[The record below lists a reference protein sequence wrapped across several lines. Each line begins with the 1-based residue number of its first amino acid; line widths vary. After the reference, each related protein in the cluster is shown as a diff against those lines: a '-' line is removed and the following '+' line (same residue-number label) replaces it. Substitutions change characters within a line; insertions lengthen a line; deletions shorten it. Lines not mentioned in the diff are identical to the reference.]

1 MRAPLATRLPSTDPT
16 PSLPRSAKLSKV
28 DGGQPLTLKGLQ
40 SQAEMLK
47 MKYGGGAGKQSFF
60 SAPSSDEEGE
70 FSILPE
76 GSDAEGVS
84 AAWMAEAKKGH
95 GVPLSDF
102 LNAQYFA
109 DITLGTP
116 PQEFK
121 VGRRS
126 AARRLFHLIADLVHP
141 CSLTRRSSSTL
152 DRRTSGSP
160 RRAARRLP
168 ASCTRSLTTR
178 E

>member
-1 MRAPLATRLPSTDPT
+1 
-16 PSLPRSAKLSKV
+16 
-28 DGGQPLTLKGLQ
+28 
-40 SQAEMLK
+40 MLK
-47 MKYGGGAGKQSFF
+47 MKYSGGAGKQSFF
-60 SAPSSDEEGE
+60 SAPSKDGEEGE

-126 AARRLFHLIADLVHP
+126 AARMLFHLMADVYLPPSLAGRPRHWLVEP
-141 CSLTRRSSSTL
+141 LGPL
-152 DRRTSGSP
+152 
-160 RRAARRLP
+160 ARLLVDCLLP
-168 ASCTRSLTTR
+168 AQ
-178 E
+178 EV